1 MADTPKLP
9 TMRLAVFLDDG
20 STLEVQTANPD
31 MVRWE
36 KTRAQHRW
44 PAWADAP
51 VTALTFVAWSALRRE
66 QQIPADLTWEAFSE
80 TRCLGVANLE
90 DDDDDESEDD
100 PGSPTRPGQGPG

>member
-20 STLEVQTANPD
+20 AILQVQTANPD

-36 KTRAQHRW
+36 KTRAQHKW

-51 VTALTFVAWSALRRE
+51 VTALTFVAWAALRRE
-66 QQIPADLTWEAFSE
+66 KQIPDDLTWESFSGS
-80 TRCLGVANLE
+80 RCLGVEALT
-90 DDDDDESEDD
+90 DDDDDPEDD
-100 PGSPTRPGQGPG
+100 PGSPTPPGPGPG